1 MNGSCLLIL
10 LILCAMNRC
19 CGEACR
25 GGSNTS
31 SCGCGCGTQSVIQP
45 RKERPENSKGD
56 CRKEQE
62 TCCEGSHAERASS
75 DCGCQMDPEPCFEQ
89 VRPFMSYQNTNLH
102 PNPGCGCGKN

>member
-25 GGSNTS
+25 GGSDTS

-45 RKERPENSKGD
+45 RRERPENSKGD

-62 TCCEGSHAERASS
+62 TCCESSHAERAS
-75 DCGCQMDPEPCFEQ
+75 FESGSFSQ
-89 VRPFMSYQNTNLH
+89 YSLNVFRAIIRIKKKFPFVSWYKLFT
-102 PNPGCGCGKN
+102 K